1 MTGKKKG
8 KVSKADHTERA
19 YKGIRQMLFYNEIMP
34 GQKIAYRDLAERL
47 SMSPTPVIQA
57 LKWLEFQGL
66 VRREPNRG
74 YYTEPISLK
83 EVEEIYNLRE
93 LLEPALLQKS
103 LQSAD
108 PQGLQRFQAAL
119 EAHNSALQEKYLNK
133 RLLTDMEF
141 HLALAS
147 LSGCQTHHQ
156 ILRHLFDLLYL
167 KYRGDI
173 LFFTLMRTVGSEHQ
187 AVYDAVMARDLKLAQ
202 ETLTGHI
209 RNVKQHVLA
218 GLQRGLE
225 EKQDSGF

>member
-1 MTGKKKG
+1 
-8 KVSKADHTERA
+8 
-19 YKGIRQMLFYNEIMP
+19 
-34 GQKIAYRDLAERL
+34 
-47 SMSPTPVIQA
+47 MSPTPVIQA

-83 EVEEIYNLRE
+83 EVEEIYDLRE
-93 LLEPALLQKS
+93 LLEPSLLPKA
-103 LQSAD
+103 LQSQD
-108 PQGLQRFQAAL
+108 QQGLQRFKTAL
-119 EAHNSALQEKYLNK
+119 EAHNAALQEKYLNK

-141 HLALAS
+141 HLSLAS
-147 LSGCQTHHQ
+147 LSDCLTHQQ

-187 AVYDAVMARDLKLAQ
+187 AIYDAVAARDLKLTQ

-225 EKQDSGF
+225 EKQESGF

>member
-1 MTGKKKG
+1 MTGKKKE
-8 KVSKADHTERA
+8 KVSKADYTERA

-93 LLEPALLQKS
+93 LLEPALLSTS

-108 PQGLQRFQAAL
+108 SQGLQRFQTAL
-119 EAHNSALQEKYLNK
+119 EAHNAALQEKYLNK

-187 AVYDAVMARDLKLAQ
+187 AIYDAVMARELKPAQ

>member
-83 EVEEIYNLRE
+83 EVEEIYDLRE

-103 LQSAD
+103 LQSAG

-119 EAHNSALQEKYLNK
+119 EAHNAALQEKYLNK

-209 RNVKQHVLA
+209 CNVKQHVLA